1 MSKYINDPRE
11 MAIQPELGVVY
22 EEDNRKE
29 TMYHNGSMVVDLCD
43 MDVTEYMKPMTVITE
58 GDGGTNNYNELE
70 NLPSINNVKLLGN
83 VTNDT
88 LGLYTKQQTDE
99 LISEAIDGLSKE
111 HFHVVTVLPPTEEA
125 KDYNV
130 YILVEYDEDG
140 ITIISREDYI
150 FFDGEFHKEDP
161 TIDIEAYA
169 TKEWVE
175 AADEELSSKIGEL
188 SGLTTVAKTDIVSA
202 INEVDEELS
211 SKIGELS
218 DLATEAKT
226 DIVSAINEAYDKCME
241 PFRVKQWK
249 VSWTNGIS
257 IPACTNNTI
266 TNTQI
271 PKMTYSISGE
281 EGENYQIVGMI
292 AYEVFDNAGNRINC
306 WPVCQFTGNGQKEL
320 SVRWCCMGTDSRVAM
335 SVSAWVLLKHR

>member
-1 MSKYINDPRE
+1 

-150 FFDGEFHKEDP
+150 FFDGEFHKED
-161 TIDIEAYA
+161 
-169 TKEWVE
+169 
-175 AADEELSSKIGEL
+175 
-188 SGLTTVAKTDIVSA
+188 
-202 INEVDEELS
+202 EELS